1 MTKIAQPRCHAGPE
15 ALRLR
20 GDVAHRAREPAQ
32 RGQALRQ
39 TVGVAVQWQHSGQR
53 SQGQLVASQR
63 AFEGVLLEPGNQV
76 RAAHHDARLRATQQL
91 VAAEGHK
98 VSPGGQGLGGCGFM
112 RQTVGRQVIDRA
124 TAQVDDKGQPAFL
137 AQRGQRVFIG
147 ALSETF
153 DAVIAGVHLQ
163 HQRCFGVDGLGNIGH
178 ACAVGGAHFTQAAT
192 GGGHDV
198 GQAKGAAD
206 LHQFT
211 ARDDHFA
218 ALGQRGQHQHQGGG
232 VVVDDGG
239 RWCAGQALQPG
250 FDVVVAVTAPTCGQV
265 KFKVAGTAGNVVDG
279 AQRLGRQRR
288 AAQIGVQ
295 HRAGE
300 VEDAAQAGPQQ

>member
-1 MTKIAQPRCHAGPE
+1 M
-15 ALRLR
+15 
-20 GDVAHRAREPAQ
+20 
-32 RGQALRQ
+32 
-39 TVGVAVQWQHSGQR
+39 QWQHSGQR
-53 SQGQLVASQR
+53 SQAELVAAQR

-91 VAAEGHK
+91 VATESHQ
-98 VSPGGQGLGGCGFM
+98 VSPDGQGLGGRGFV
-112 RQTVGRQVIDRA
+112 RQAVAGQIVDGA
-124 TAQVDDKGQPAFL
+124 TAQVDDKGQAAFL
-137 AQRGQRVFIG
+137 AQCGQRAFIG

-198 GQAKGAAD
+198 GQAKSAAD
-206 LHQFT
+206 LYQFT

-239 RWCAGQALQPG
+239 GWCAGQALQPG
-250 FDVVVAVTAPTCGQV
+250 LDVVVAVAARARGQV
-265 KFKVAGTAGNVVDG
+265 KFKVAGTAGGVVDG

-300 VEDAAQAGPQQ
+300 VEDAAQAGLQQ